1 MLIVKLLLAHMLG
14 DFLLQPGRALRHKQ
28 ARKAG
33 SWFFYLHGLV
43 HFSLTLLLVWD
54 LRFWQ
59 EALVI
64 AASHLVID
72 AVKLYTAH
80 WYRRDSIPFFLDQ
93 LAHVLVLLVV
103 ATYPDTTGEL
113 AQLAAGLNWP
123 VLTGLFFV
131 TFPAAFLTAKLL
143 EGLGQQIPMDHKSL
157 PRAGMYIGILER
169 LFVFAFILLGRWEA
183 IGLLIAAKSVFRFN
197 DLKEFNNRRWTE
209 YILIGTL
216 LSFGM
221 AILAGLWV
229 LPSLQG

>member
-1 MLIVKLLLAHMLG
+1 MLFIKLLLAHMLG

-54 LRFWQ
+54 WAFWK

-72 AVKLYTAH
+72 AFKLYTAH

-93 LAHVLVLLVV
+93 LAHVLVLFVV
-103 ATYPDTTGEL
+103 ATFPDTAGEVARLATGI
-113 AQLAAGLNWP
+113 NWP
-123 VLTGLFFV
+123 VLAGLFFV
-131 TFPAAFLTAKLL
+131 TYPAAFLTAKLL
-143 EGLGQQIPMDHKSL
+143 EGLGEQIPMDHKSL

-221 AILAGLWV
+221 AIAAGLLV
-229 LPSLQG
+229 LPGLRG

>member
-80 WYRRDSIPFFLDQ
+80 WYRRDSIPFSW
-93 LAHVLVLLVV
+93 
-103 ATYPDTTGEL
+103 TS
-113 AQLAAGLNWP
+113 WP
-123 VLTGLFFV
+123 MYWSSWSWQPIRIPQGSWRIWQRGSTGL
-131 TFPAAFLTAKLL
+131 
-143 EGLGQQIPMDHKSL
+143 SL
-157 PRAGMYIGILER
+157 P
-169 LFVFAFILLGRWEA
+169 VC
-183 IGLLIAAKSVFRFN
+183 
-197 DLKEFNNRRWTE
+197 
-209 YILIGTL
+209 
-216 LSFGM
+216 
-221 AILAGLWV
+221 
-229 LPSLQG
+229 SL